1 LEASAIA
8 GYRALPHAL
17 SMLLTDNAPQFQEIT
32 KLLAL
37 CWIHEGRHY
46 KKLTPCFLWHQMQV
60 DAYLK
65 KFWQLYHDLLAY
77 KESPT
82 PKKAKK
88 LAQRFDVLFSEK
100 TGYDELDKRI
110 SMTKSRKDSL
120 LLVLQY
126 PDLPLH
132 NNASELGAR
141 AQARKRDISLHTM
154 SDKGTEAKDTFMT
167 IVETA
172 KKHGVNVYHYLYDRI
187 TQKYEMPSLA
197 NLIKVAETPDSLTKV
212 A

>member
-1 LEASAIA
+1 MLE
-8 GYRALPHAL
+8 
-17 SMLLTDNAPQFQEIT
+17 
-32 KLLAL
+32 
-37 CWIHEGRHY
+37 
-46 KKLTPCFLWHQMQV
+46 
-60 DAYLK
+60 
-65 KFWQLYHDLLAY
+65 Y

-82 PKKAKK
+82 PKRAKK
-88 LAQRFDVLFSEK
+88 LSKKFDILFSEK

-110 SMTKSRKDSL
+110 AMTKSRKDSL
-120 LLVLQY
+120 LLVLTY
-126 PDLPLH
+126 PELPLH

-172 KKHGVNVYHYLYDRI
+172 KKNGVNVYHYLYDRI

-197 NLIKVAETPDSLTKV
+197 NLIRVAGAPSALIK
-212 A
+212 AA